1 MHSYMKVLR
10 GIVLV
15 GQLGI
20 SLMTPPVVMA
30 LLGVWLQRRFGLGTW
45 VILLALLVG
54 LLAAASSAVRF
65 YRRMTAAESKKEKP
79 EGTPPAVFNRHE

>member
-1 MHSYMKVLR
+1 MRSYMKVLR

-20 SLMTPPVVMA
+20 SLITPPVVMA

-45 VILLALLVG
+45 VILLTLLVG
-54 LLAAASSAVRF
+54 LLTAASSAVRF
-65 YRRMTAAESKKEKP
+65 YRRMTAAERKKEEAEGKP
-79 EGTPPAVFNRHE
+79 PVVFNRHE